1 MSETGDSGGGDGGS
15 SDAGAEASAEASAG
29 SEGGQPA
36 AEAGESGP
44 AEAGS
49 AEAPDATDG
58 QPGNSQPD
66 NSAADSGTGTD
77 AGVESSAET
86 SDGSGARADDT
97 EPGENEPVQAGQGEN
112 NPQPQDSN
120 AGDGAIS
127 ESVGDGQQA
136 KPADQDP
143 AGPDVSQAE
152 AAESAAGPDGEAP
165 GGNGPAEQP
174 SEDGPSTEAGDNGL
188 SEADSG
194 ETSGQ
199 NLGDSRNGDL
209 TDQDLADQG
218 PDQSEAA
225 ETRDEAEE
233 SDTEPG
239 ENEPVQAGQG
249 ENNPQPQDSN
259 AGDGA
264 ISESVGDGQQAE
276 PADQDP
282 AGPDASQA
290 GAEASAEASA
300 GSEGGQPAAEAGES
314 GPAEASSAEAP
325 DATDGQPG
333 NSAADSETGTDAGVE
348 SSPETS
354 DGSGAGADD
363 TEPGENEPVQAGQG
377 ENVPKPQDT
386 NVGDGVR
393 SDGSGNNPN
402 LTETFNEAAGV
413 AGNEHSLS
421 DGSTE
426 SELADEDSPSSDAF
440 QGDQHQEYTGL
451 REGSGADRPS
461 GWDAPGIV
469 SHPDRP
475 PADSIRLTEDRRV
488 HILEGDDGGGGHRH
502 GTGNPGKTEFPEDW
516 DNEKIAENVMDVARD
531 PDESPVQQDWNDRWL
546 VSGVRDGVGI
556 VAIVEPDGQVWTAW
570 PREGSPGVTKNPK
583 ET

>member
-86 SDGSGARADDT
+86 SDGSGARAD
-97 EPGENEPVQAGQGEN
+97 
-112 NPQPQDSN
+112 
-120 AGDGAIS
+120 
-127 ESVGDGQQA
+127 
-136 KPADQDP
+136 
-143 AGPDVSQAE
+143 
-152 AAESAAGPDGEAP
+152 
-165 GGNGPAEQP
+165 
-174 SEDGPSTEAGDNGL
+174 
-188 SEADSG
+188 
-194 ETSGQ
+194 
-199 NLGDSRNGDL
+199 
-209 TDQDLADQG
+209 
-218 PDQSEAA
+218 
-225 ETRDEAEE
+225 
-233 SDTEPG
+233 DTEPG